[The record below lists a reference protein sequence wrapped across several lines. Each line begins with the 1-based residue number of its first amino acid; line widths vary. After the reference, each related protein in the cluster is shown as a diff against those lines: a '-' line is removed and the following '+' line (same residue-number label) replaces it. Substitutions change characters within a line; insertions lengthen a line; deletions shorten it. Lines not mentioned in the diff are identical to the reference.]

1 MSRAHVYRILVPDAP
16 LNRRTDR
23 DTFPTPEA
31 ARRVEATN
39 FLRERAAQPGLQTP
53 QLISSFAG
61 SIDSLL
67 FVFPRYVVS
76 DDRFVA
82 AYQSLIRELRPGTQ
96 FVVVHHESIRTTV
109 ERWFTSAGHA
119 SANLT
124 LVPLPDFTSLT
135 DWAEDAYVA
144 LEDTADGTRYLM
156 EPWEFPRAGD
166 ALIADAVEE
175 FASIRASQAP
185 LIFQG
190 GNCLIG
196 DDFWLLGRDYFAD
209 SVQLTQ
215 RQRPPVTVPGG
226 VTPEAFVRTLFTR
239 NVDSARTL
247 RLVGTN
253 TAIPINAY
261 YGTREA
267 ANYFLDIASDGAGTF
282 QPIFHIDMFI
292 SLIGRNTSG
301 QFEVLVGSPSVAD
314 QLLGTSS
321 PYGLASVYDN
331 IASQLTAAGLVVHR
345 NPLVHRPTRGRS
357 FTVAQLRDIA
367 TQPQGDEALLVAVQ
381 ELVAA
386 GASDSTAV
394 TIRTWH
400 HITWNNCLVENSVTR
415 GKHVYLP
422 TFGHQANAD
431 LRPIDTHMKAL
442 WESFGFT
449 VHMLGDF
456 NEFARRQGVVH
467 CIKKY
472 LVRGT

>member
-16 LNRRTDR
+16 LHRRTDR
-23 DTFPTPEA
+23 DTFATPEA
-31 ARRVEATN
+31 ARRVDATN

-53 QLISSFAG
+53 RLLSTFSG
-61 SIDSLL
+61 SIDALL
-67 FVFPRYVVS
+67 FVWPRYVAG
-76 DDRFVA
+76 DTRFVA
-82 AYQSLIRELRPGTQ
+82 AYRSLIGALRPGTK
-96 FVVVHHESIRTTV
+96 FVVVHHESIATTV
-109 ERWFTSAGHA
+109 EGWFTGAGHA
-119 SANLT
+119 PADLT
-124 LVPLPDFTSLT
+124 MVPLPDFTSLT

-175 FASIRASQAP
+175 FTDIRASQAP

-196 DDFWLLGRDYFAD
+196 DDFWLLGKDYFAD

-215 RQRPPVTVPGG
+215 RPRPPVTVPTG
-226 VTPEAFVRTLFTR
+226 VTPEDFVRTLFAR
-239 NVDSARTL
+239 NVDAGRTL
-247 RLVGTN
+247 RIVGTE
-253 TAIPINAY
+253 TAIPLSPY
-261 YGTREA
+261 YATREG
-267 ANYFLDIASDGAGTF
+267 ANYFLDIATDGAGTF
-282 QPIFHIDMFI
+282 QPIFHIDMLI
-292 SLIGRNTSG
+292 SLIGRNASNR
-301 QFEVLVGSPSVAD
+301 FEVLVGSPAAAD

-321 PYGLASVYDN
+321 PFGLASVYDD

-345 NPLVHRPTRGRS
+345 NPLVHRPTRGRT
-357 FTVAQLRDIA
+357 FTLAQLREVA
-367 TQPQGDEALLVAVQ
+367 SQPQGDEALLVAVQ

-386 GASDSTAV
+386 GAGDASPV

-400 HITWNNCLVENSVTR
+400 HITWNNCLVENSASR

-442 WESFGFT
+442 WEGFGFT
-449 VHMLGDF
+449 VHLLGDF

-472 LVRGT
+472 LARGA